1 MQLVQQFLVWPGI
14 DWDWLLLKLV
24 FHSQSRVEVKLW
36 KMCSNLALD
45 ISLMMLTLLVCH
57 FALAFFVNVV

>member
-14 DWDWLLLKLV
+14 GWLLLKLV